1 MVERPFGKLQMPA
14 MSVEASQEATA
25 GARAKV
31 EVYASDQRYGP
42 TVAAPLAV
50 TIGA

>member
-1 MVERPFGKLQMPA
+1 MPV
-14 MSVEASQEATA
+14 SVEASQEATA
-25 GARAKV
+25 GTRAKV

-42 TVAAPLAV
+42 TVAAPLTV